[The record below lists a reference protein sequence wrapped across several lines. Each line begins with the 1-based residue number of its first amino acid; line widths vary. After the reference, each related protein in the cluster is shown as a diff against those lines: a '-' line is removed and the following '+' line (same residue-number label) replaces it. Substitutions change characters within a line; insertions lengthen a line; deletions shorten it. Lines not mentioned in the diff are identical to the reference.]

1 MNKKITLKA
10 ARVNANLT
18 QAEAAKR
25 IGVTRDTLSNWEKGK
40 SFPNALKLKSVE
52 KVYMVSYNDIIF
64 LPRDYT

>member
-64 LPRDYT
+64 LPQDYT